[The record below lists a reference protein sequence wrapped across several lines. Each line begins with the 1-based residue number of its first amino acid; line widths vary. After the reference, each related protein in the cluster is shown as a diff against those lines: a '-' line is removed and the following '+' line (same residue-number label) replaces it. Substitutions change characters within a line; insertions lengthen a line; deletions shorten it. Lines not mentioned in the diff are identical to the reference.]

1 MPVVSNPNYAVA
13 GALIGFGVINSD
25 MHRRAAEYVDRIFRG
40 VSPAALSVEQPIR
53 FDLIVILKST
63 KALEIRIPMSV
74 ML

>member
-1 MPVVSNPNYAVA
+1 M
-13 GALIGFGVINSD
+13 INSD

-40 VSPAALSVEQPIR
+40 VSPAALSVEQPTR